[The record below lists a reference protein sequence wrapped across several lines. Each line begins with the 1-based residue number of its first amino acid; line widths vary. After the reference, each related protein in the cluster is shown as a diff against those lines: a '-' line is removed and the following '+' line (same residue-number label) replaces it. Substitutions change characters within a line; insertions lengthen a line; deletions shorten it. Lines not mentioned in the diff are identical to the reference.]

1 MENRY
6 TKKKRII
13 FPCLTFCPFKE
24 PLMPLSDEEDPLLV
38 KLGAGLAGQHSELRF
53 VELHAGAAMWD
64 SCVICSVLLHTPTN
78 NVTES
83 FTEIALALSYL

>member
-13 FPCLTFCPFKE
+13 FPFLTFCPFKE
-24 PLMPLSDEEDPLLV
+24 PLMPLPDEEDPLLV
-38 KLGAGLAGQHSELRF
+38 KLGAGLAGQHGELRF
-53 VELHAGAAMWD
+53 VELHGGVAMWD